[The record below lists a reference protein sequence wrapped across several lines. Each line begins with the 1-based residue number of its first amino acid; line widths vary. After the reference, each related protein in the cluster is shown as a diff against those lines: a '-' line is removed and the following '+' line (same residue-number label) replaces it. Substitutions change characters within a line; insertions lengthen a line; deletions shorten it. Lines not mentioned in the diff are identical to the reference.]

1 MFIRGIFFAV
11 IAAMTASSGLAQ
23 YGGRPGDTVLYVFT
37 SKGSG
42 TITTLPPST
51 VNTASG
57 LQMINPAT
65 VTPQPFP
72 SNFPQENRL
81 LLHSEAGDTF
91 EFLLEAEDVVDP
103 NTETIAPAKIMI
115 GQGLLRISPAGEGN
129 IDAPSTFF
137 TDFPQYINIAPH
149 EALDEPY
156 ELIFWTPSQVFPIAV
171 EVPTTFVSP
180 VPPPGV
186 SGPDYIISLG
196 VFPALT
202 PWSGLQ
208 KLFPN
213 SGWVQGTDLKVLE
226 TDKSLS
232 TTARIM
238 RIRPGRTTPPFSID
252 GNTHILVLQ
261 GNVQIAAAGG
271 TPQTLPYFNY
281 AFVPPGY
288 AITLSNPAVYAGP
301 GISQ

>member
-1 MFIRGIFFAV
+1 MRAIIFVITGIILSALPG
-11 IAAMTASSGLAQ
+11 AAQ
-23 YGGRPGDTVLYVFT
+23 YGGRPGDTVMYVFT

-42 TITTLPPST
+42 TITTLPQST
-51 VNTASG
+51 VNKATG
-57 LQMINPAT
+57 LQIINPAT

-72 SNFPQENRL
+72 SNFPGEDRV
-81 LLHSEAGDTF
+81 LLHNETGDTF
-91 EFLLEAEDVVDP
+91 EFLVETPDIVDP
-103 NTETIAPAKIMI
+103 NTETIAPAKVLI
-115 GQGLLRISPAGEGN
+115 GQGLLRISPTGEGD
-129 IDAPSTFF
+129 IDAPSTFY

-149 EALDEPY
+149 DALNAPY
-156 ELIFWTPSQVFPIAV
+156 ELIFWTPSQVFPIAM

-186 SGPDYIISLG
+186 SGPDYIVSLG
-196 VFPALT
+196 KFPALT

-213 SGWVQGTDLKVLE
+213 SGWVQGTDLKVME
-226 TDKSLS
+226 TDTTLS
-232 TTARIM
+232 TTARFV

-252 GNTHILVLQ
+252 GNTHIVVMQ
-261 GNVQIAAAGG
+261 GSVQIAPAGG
-271 TPQTLPYFNY
+271 APQTVPTLNY

-301 GISQ
+301 GITQ